1 MVVVPSPAELLGAS
15 CKLSS
20 VPRKSAVLR
29 LKRGRDRRARTHPW
43 IFKGDVADVSD
54 VTAGDAVTVLD
65 AGGRFVG
72 RGLFNP
78 RPALCC
84 RIYTW
89 IDEPLDRAFVAG
101 RIPTAVQAREG
112 CGREAVRLVWSEAD
126 GLPGLVVDRYG
137 PVLVVQCLTLG
148 MARHRAGVVAALRER
163 LGDLPVVSM
172 DDATMADLEGFEP
185 VAGWLDRQGPDE
197 VVVDEAG
204 VRVAVRP
211 GTGHKT
217 GLYLDQAE
225 NRARVAVADGRGDV
239 LDVFA
244 YSAGFACH
252 ALRAGGARAVCV
264 ESSAEAVAAARCNFE
279 LNGFADRAEIRAVNA
294 FDELRRLD
302 RERERFDLVVLDPPP
317 FARGRTALA
326 SALRGYKEI
335 NLRALRVLAPG
346 GRLATFSCSHHVD
359 ETTFEATCH
368 DAAADA
374 GVRLRVL
381 DRLGQAADHP
391 MLLTVPETRYL
402 KGLLLEAL

>member
-126 GLPGLVVDRYG
+126 GLP
-137 PVLVVQCLTLG
+137 
-148 MARHRAGVVAALRER
+148 
-163 LGDLPVVSM
+163 
-172 DDATMADLEGFEP
+172 
-185 VAGWLDRQGPDE
+185 
-197 VVVDEAG
+197 
-204 VRVAVRP
+204 RP
-211 GTGHKT
+211 G
-217 GLYLDQAE
+217 
-225 NRARVAVADGRGDV
+225 RR
-239 LDVFA
+239 
-244 YSAGFACH
+244 S
-252 ALRAGGARAVCV
+252 LRAGAGRAVPH
-264 ESSAEAVAAARCNFE
+264 ARY
-279 LNGFADRAEIRAVNA
+279 GTAP
-294 FDELRRLD
+294 RR
-302 RERERFDLVVLDPPP
+302 RRR
-317 FARGRTALA
+317 
-326 SALRGYKEI
+326 
-335 NLRALRVLAPG
+335 
-346 GRLATFSCSHHVD
+346 
-359 ETTFEATCH
+359 
-368 DAAADA
+368 
-374 GVRLRVL
+374 
-381 DRLGQAADHP
+381 
-391 MLLTVPETRYL
+391 
-402 KGLLLEAL
+402 